1 MAMARHGT
9 WHMPQR
15 QGPLVPDLGCRYVA
29 RAHPRT
35 CLGCGLPLFQVL
47 LQMNIAYYLPS
58 IPVLLLFGQV
68 EKLLDAKFGPTTSM
82 AMRLMA
88 GGCAAREVSL
98 TECRCGRHRGA
109 PKAAASTSPS
119 LTACVLQDCVW

>member
-1 MAMARHGT
+1 MAGQGT
-9 WHMPQR
+9 AWHDICHSAKDQHASD
-15 QGPLVPDLGCRYVA
+15 PLVWFLV
-29 RAHPRT
+29 RAHRHT
-35 CLGCGLPLFQVL
+35 CWALVVGCPGFQVL

-88 GGCAAREVSL
+88 GECAARG
-98 TECRCGRHRGA
+98 CGRHRGA
-109 PKAAASTSPS
+109 P
-119 LTACVLQDCVW
+119 